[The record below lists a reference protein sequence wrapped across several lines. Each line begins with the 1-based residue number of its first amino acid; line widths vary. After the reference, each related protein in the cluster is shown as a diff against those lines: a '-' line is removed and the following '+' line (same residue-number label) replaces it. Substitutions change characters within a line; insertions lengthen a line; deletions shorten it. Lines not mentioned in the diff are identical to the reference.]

1 MSTEQ
6 DHHAPVIVSDEARVR
21 TLTLNRPDVET
32 AFPAVCLDDRPGV
45 AAAVR
50 HLLELGHTR
59 IAHVAGTAEFLHGTG
74 RRTAWEETLAE
85 AGVSPGPVAGS
96 DFTAAGGAAAT
107 RRLLDLA
114 DQPERSCAD
123 ADGIARA
130 HRVEIDEKIARLT
143 ALRAELKH
151 MVDEGE
157 HGRVAECRVIEALGD
172 HAGCLHEAH

>member
-1 MSTEQ
+1 MAS
-6 DHHAPVIVSDEARVR
+6 ALPIGAVSRATGIKVPTIRYYEDIGLLPSPDR
-21 TLTLNRPDVET
+21 TDSNRRSY
-32 AFPAVCLDDRPGV
+32 DDRSVGRLRFI
-45 AAAVR
+45 R
-50 HLLELGHTR
+50 HARDLGFE
-59 IAHVAGTAEFLHGTG
+59 I
-74 RRTAWEETLAE
+74 E
-85 AGVSPGPVAGS
+85 AI
-96 DFTAAGGAAAT
+96 

-130 HRVEIDEKIARLT
+130 HLVEIDEKIARLT
-143 ALRAELKH
+143 ALRAEIKH